1 MPDWV
6 ARDQRRARGLRRGEA
21 AEPPRAPP
29 FRYYAAVSYVDEHVG
44 AIVAALRDGGKY
56 DESIVVFHSDHG
68 YHLGEHGER
77 EPAYETRAPSNSR
90 ERRWEKKSN
99 FDLAVRVPLHA
110 FVGASFLASTAT
122 SPQLVFW
129 RFLRASAPSSRSAA
143 AAPQP
148 S

>member
-6 ARDQRRARGLRRGEA
+6 ARDQRRAYDFRRGEA
-21 AEPPRAPP
+21 AEPPRALP

-77 EPAYETRAPSNSR
+77 EPAAADGGEQPGSDGNKGPGTDAGQEQKPEQEPGS
-90 ERRWEKKSN
+90 
-99 FDLAVRVPLHA
+99 LTPL
-110 FVGASFLASTAT
+110 F
-122 SPQLVFW
+122 
-129 RFLRASAPSSRSAA
+129 
-143 AAPQP
+143 
-148 S
+148 